1 MASAIANNGK
11 ARRGAVGESVDVGVS
26 AATTGCDAIAGG
38 GDGTFAT
45 TGAEGFG
52 VGAEVGDE

>member
-11 ARRGAVGESVDVGVS
+11 ARRGAVGESVEVGVS
-26 AATTGCDAIAGG
+26 AATAGGEAIAGV